1 MKKDIKEICAEI
13 SGKVKATAT
22 RLWDK
27 VKSLSRVAKE
37 KARELFLKAKAKI
50 SKWASVLEERL
61 ATIAPKVDIKVKKGI
76 LIALVALIA
85 LGIAF
90 SITVNAYAKD
100 THVFVDDKCENC
112 GISSSLVYKFE
123 YISETDSYSVSGRDI
138 WRKKYDHVILPET
151 YKGKPVSEVA
161 PYAFDYAK
169 RLTKVEIPESVTTI
183 GRGAFLASARLSE
196 VVFSEGLT
204 LIDQEAFGACSR
216 LDNLSFP
223 ETLLTVGHGA
233 FFNCTGISAITIPDS
248 VATID
253 NHAFEG
259 CKAMKSL
266 KIGASVSYI
275 GNMAFAFCDL
285 DTVTGESQSF
295 YTQGDT
301 LIEKESG
308 IVFVGTNNSVVPE
321 GATAIGNYA
330 FSCRTTLAE
339 LILPASVK
347 EIGTYAFYD
356 CDGIKTASLGGVV
369 SIGQRAFY
377 STTLLSELTLP
388 ETLEIIG
395 EEAFA
400 NCASL
405 AKLTIPDSVTT
416 IGVKAFL
423 NCESLTEIYV
433 GSGVNYIG
441 AKAFLFCVNITKMDF
456 ADTNGWY
463 VSKTEDTL
471 GDLVSSEELGK
482 AEECHAFFTMKY
494 KTHFWKKNP

>member
-1 MKKDIKEICAEI
+1 
-13 SGKVKATAT
+13 
-22 RLWDK
+22 
-27 VKSLSRVAKE
+27 
-37 KARELFLKAKAKI
+37 
-50 SKWASVLEERL
+50 
-61 ATIAPKVDIKVKKGI
+61 
-76 LIALVALIA
+76 
-85 LGIAF
+85 
-90 SITVNAYAKD
+90 
-100 THVFVDDKCENC
+100 
-112 GISSSLVYKFE
+112 
-123 YISETDSYSVSGRDI
+123 
-138 WRKKYDHVILPET
+138 
-151 YKGKPVSEVA
+151 
-161 PYAFDYAK
+161 
-169 RLTKVEIPESVTTI
+169 
-183 GRGAFLASARLSE
+183 
-196 VVFSEGLT
+196 
-204 LIDQEAFGACSR
+204 
-216 LDNLSFP
+216 
-223 ETLLTVGHGA
+223 
-233 FFNCTGISAITIPDS
+233 
-248 VATID
+248 
-253 NHAFEG
+253 
-259 CKAMKSL
+259 MKSL

-275 GNMAFAFCDL
+275 GNMAFAFCNL
-285 DTVTGESQSF
+285 DSVEGESQSF
-295 YTQGDT
+295 YTQGET

-330 FSCRTTLAE
+330 FSYRTTLAE

-347 EIGTYAFYD
+347 EIGAYAFYD

-400 NCASL
+400 SCASL
-405 AKLTIPDSVTT
+405 TKLTIPDSVTT

-482 AEECHAFFTMKY
+482 AEECHALFTMKY

>member
-1 MKKDIKEICAEI
+1 MKKDIKEIFAEI

-22 RLWDK
+22 RLFDK
-27 VKSLSRVAKE
+27 TKSLSKAALE

-76 LIALVALIA
+76 LIALVAMIA

-169 RLTKVEIPESVTTI
+169 RLTKVEIPETVEVI

-275 GNMAFAFCDL
+275 GNMAFAFCNL
-285 DTVTGESQSF
+285 DSVTGESQSF
-295 YTQGDT
+295 YTQGET

-330 FSCRTTLAE
+330 FSYRTTLAE

-377 STTLLSELTLP
+377 STTLLSELALP
-388 ETLEIIG
+388 ETLEVIG
-395 EEAFA
+395 NEAFA
-400 NCASL
+400 NCASI
-405 AKLTIPDSVTT
+405 AKLTIPDSVTE
-416 IGVKAFL
+416 IGSKAFL
-423 NCESLTEIYV
+423 NCESLSEIYL

-441 AKAFLFCVNITKMDF
+441 DKAFLFCVNIVKMEF
-456 ADTNGWY
+456 ADPNGWY
-463 VSKTEDTL
+463 VSKTTDSV
-471 GDLVSSEELGK
+471 GDPISSEELQN

-494 KTHFWKKNP
+494 KNYFWKKNP